1 VEIGHLLTTDSQD
14 WILICLGLGEGR
26 IIKDKSPD
34 SSVDQS
40 GRTRRGMEV
49 HMLLLLQ
56 SVKVS

>member
-14 WILICLGLGEGR
+14 WILICLGQGEGR

-34 SSVDQS
+34 SVDQS